1 MPRGPSWNGV
11 HAAQTYAVTA
21 TPTGGGTPVR
31 AAVPA
36 SQVADLLALAPGKC
50 SITVQAGDGADEA
63 SRPSASVELAV
74 SKCRVSRL
82 VCQFGGDAAVS
93 YTPRRIVVAVSLPN
107 QRSTMDVGRKRP
119 SRPLATAR
127 MDVDAHYG
135 RKRPSRPH
143 TTARMDVDAHYG
155 RKRPSRP
162 HTVVRMDVDAHPRRR
177 CPHLRPAAERHRSP
191 AAGFQGV
198 HGGHRADSGRSA
210 RQPPRCRRRSGPA
223 KVMHAGQQ
231 PLHTSAFGRLMRV
244 QPGSRRLTANAHGR
258 RLTASAP
265 AQRAVARVP
274 EPHKIR

>member
-143 TTARMDVDAHYG
+143 TTAQ
-155 RKRPSRP
+155 
-162 HTVVRMDVDAHPRRR
+162 MDVDAHPRRR

-198 HGGHRADSGRSA
+198 HGGHRADSGRSD

-231 PLHTSAFGRLMRV
+231 PLHTSAFGRLMCDSLIQAWRLRLDRKAAGATGHRRV
-244 QPGSRRLTANAHGR
+244 RMRDAAARDGRTEQRFLRARSASRWP
-258 RLTASAP
+258 SAGT
-265 AQRAVARVP
+265 
-274 EPHKIR
+274 